1 MRYPE
6 AVELGAI
13 AEPRQLAVGNIW
25 DLASLKGWVAQSEF
39 PMGRFRECDA
49 TCAETASL
57 AERIGH
63 IAVAIYPPRLR
74 ASIEFMRSGDIDAWR
89 AFAKGDLDDCQAQG
103 IPLIADSNTYLGL
116 ADFWSGDWEGALDR
130 LAAAVPDE
138 RAGALGGNGAIRAL
152 CQAYAGRKDEA
163 LATVAAHEASRPAPG
178 QASSRG
184 AWTSLFCDV
193 ETLAVAGETDRAAEL
208 YLLLAAGLET
218 STAFRPYDFRLLQT
232 LAGISATAGRD
243 WEAAEAHFDAAIR
256 LAAGLPSRL
265 EQAEARRFYAEM
277 LDRRGQGRDVTRAA
291 GLRAEAAV
299 IYQGMGMP
307 RHAALVAGH

>member
-1 MRYPE
+1 
-6 AVELGAI
+6 
-13 AEPRQLAVGNIW
+13 
-25 DLASLKGWVAQSEF
+25 
-39 PMGRFRECDA
+39 MGRFRECDA

-89 AFAKGDLDDCQAQG
+89 AFASGDLDDCQAHG

-116 ADFWSGDWEGALDR
+116 ADFWSGDWDRALDR
-130 LAAAVPDE
+130 FAAAVPDE
-138 RAGALGGNGAIRAL
+138 RAGALGGNGAIRAVY
-152 CQAYAGRKDEA
+152 QAYAGLKGEA
-163 LATVAAHEASRPAPG
+163 LATVAAHEASRPVPG
-178 QASSRG
+178 QTSSRG
-184 AWTSLFCDV
+184 VWTSLFCDV
-193 ETLAVAGETDRAAEL
+193 ETLAVAGELDRAAEL

-277 LDRRGQGRDVTRAA
+277 LDRRGQGRDVNRAA
-291 GLRAEAAV
+291 DLRAEAVV
-299 IYQGMGMP
+299 IYQGLRMP
-307 RHAALVAGH
+307 RHAAFVAGQ